1 MSLLRYFDLFK
12 SPIFFLYKGRTTI
25 STNLGFLF
33 SLLLTILLIN
43 SAAHSDFFYKS
54 KPFISLQSDFSESY
68 APMWFDR
75 SNFSIIVKIANYS
88 GISLIDYSYF
98 YFNLT
103 FNSLDL
109 TQETYIANENYMKI
123 CDDND
128 FIFEGKE
135 LNLSGK
141 AFCPRQQEHMIL
153 KGAVTSTIAQYAI
166 LRFNRCDQYSAKY
179 FNVTCKS
186 VDEMNEY
193 IANKVFYL
201 YYTDNTF
208 DLTNLN
214 KPVHRSLLANTLSI
228 YPNIKK
234 TTIISVQKT
243 LIQTDLGFFIVCYI
257 NLIILKVRAFC
268 NSETRTPQW
277 NPIAL
282 VV

>member
-12 SPIFFLYKGRTTI
+12 SPIFLLYKGKATI
-25 STNLGFLF
+25 STNLGFFL
-33 SLLLTILLIN
+33 SLLLMIFIIN
-43 SAAHSDFFYKS
+43 SAVHSDFFYKS
-54 KPFISLQSDFSESY
+54 KPFISLQSDFAESY
-68 APMWFDR
+68 AQISFDR
-75 SNFSIIVKIANYS
+75 SNFSIIVKIADYS
-88 GISLIDYSYF
+88 GIALIDFSYF

-109 TQETYIANENYMKI
+109 TQETYSTNENYMKI

-128 FIFEGKE
+128 FVYEDRE

-141 AFCPRQQEHMIL
+141 AFCPSQQEQMVL
-153 KGAVTSTIAQYAI
+153 KGSVTSTITQYAI
-166 LRFNRCDQYSAKY
+166 LRFNRCDEYSAKH

-193 IANKVFYL
+193 ISNKVFYY

-208 DLTNLN
+208 DLTNLK
-214 KPVHRSLLANTLSI
+214 KPEHRSLLANTLSI

-243 LIQTDLGFFIVCYI
+243 LIQTDLGLFF
-257 NLIILKVRAFC
+257 
-268 NSETRTPQW
+268 
-277 NPIAL
+277 
-282 VV
+282 